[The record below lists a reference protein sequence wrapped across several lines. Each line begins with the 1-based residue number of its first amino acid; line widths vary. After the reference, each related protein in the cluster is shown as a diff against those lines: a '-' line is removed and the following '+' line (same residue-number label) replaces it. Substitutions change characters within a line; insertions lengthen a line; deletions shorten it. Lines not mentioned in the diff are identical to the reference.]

1 MKKNYIF
8 TLVLT
13 LCFSALS
20 FGQVIITEL
29 ADPDNNDGA
38 RYVEIYNA
46 SNASV
51 DLTNW
56 SLKRYTNGNSDL
68 STNVVDLSSIGSLAS
83 GAFAIIAA
91 NGTTFQTTYGV
102 AADISAGTGGPAD
115 SNGDDQIVLFDAAD
129 AAVDIF
135 GVPGEDGSGTC
146 HEFEDGRAERKASAT
161 VAKTVWDEADWNV
174 WADSTVSGCTSHTNS
189 PRSAPEDFD
198 PGAWIG
204 NATDPIVSVGSAV
217 SGLDYFEGNG
227 PSVEKTFSV
236 EGINLTAN
244 VDVNAPVDFEISL
257 TSGGTFTS
265 SITLTQT
272 EGTVASTPVYVRLK
286 AGLGVNTYS
295 GDVTISSAGTD
306 TKTVAVSGEIS
317 AADPQF
323 SFTAFLDDFN
333 YVISD
338 AAPSAEQ
345 TFTVEGLFLT
355 NNLVITAPENYEVSL
370 VTGSAF
376 TTSVSITPSSGTVA
390 ETTIYAR
397 LKAGLTEGNYTGN
410 ITISS
415 TGVTDATIAVNGNAF
430 GATTNSM
437 VITGVY
443 DGSLTGGTPKGVAIF
458 VLKDIADL
466 SLFGVS
472 SVSNGGG
479 STAGTIEFSF
489 PAGSATAGTFIYVST
504 EEPNFTTFFEIAP
517 TYTSGSMAING
528 DDAIE
533 LYERGQIID
542 VFGDVDNDFSGEV
555 YDYLDGW
562 AYRKSNTGPEGTT
575 FTPENWTYSGV
586 DGLEGG
592 TNNATATSP
601 FPIGTYSNGIT
612 LSVQNNM
619 IEGFTTYPNPITNKE
634 FTISS
639 SNASLKEIT
648 IFNVLGKKVL
658 TTRFS
663 GTKATVDVSAMN
675 SGIYILKVTEAG
687 KTATKK
693 LVIR

>member
-8 TLVLT
+8 TLILT

-29 ADPDNNDGA
+29 ADPNGATGA

-46 SNASV
+46 GDASV
-51 DLTNW
+51 DLANW
-56 SLKRYTNGNSDL
+56 SLKRYTNGGSDL
-68 STNVVDLSSIGSLAS
+68 SSNVVDLSSIGSFAS

-91 NGTTFQTTYGV
+91 NGTTFQSTYGV
-102 AADISAGTGGPAD
+102 TADISAGTGGPAD

-129 AAVDIF
+129 TAIDIF

-161 VAKTVWDEADWNV
+161 VAKTTWDEADWNV
-174 WADSTVSGCTSHTNS
+174 WADSTVSGCTSHTNA
-189 PRSAPEDFD
+189 PRTAPEDFD

-204 NATDPIVSVGSAV
+204 TATSAVISVGSAV

-236 EGINLTAN
+236 EGINLTAD
-244 VDVNAPVDFEISL
+244 VDVSAPTDFEISL
-257 TSGGTFTS
+257 TSDGTFTDAV
-265 SITLTQT
+265 TLTQT
-272 EGTVASTPVYVRLK
+272 GGTLASTPVYVRLK
-286 AGLGVNTYS
+286 ASLGVNTYA
-295 GDVTISSAGTD
+295 GNATVSSAGAD
-306 TKTVAVSGEIS
+306 NKMVALSGEIT

-333 YVISD
+333 YIVSD
-338 AAPSAEQ
+338 AGPSAEQ

-355 NNLVITAPENYEVSL
+355 ENIVITAPTNYEVSL
-370 VTGSAF
+370 VTGSDFGA
-376 TTSVSITPSSGTVA
+376 SVSITPSSGTVA

-397 LKAGLTEGNYTGN
+397 LKADLSAGNYTEN
-410 ITISS
+410 ITLSS
-415 TGVTDATIAVNGNAF
+415 TGAEDAIIEVVGNAF
-430 GATTNSM
+430 GAVTNSM

-443 DGSLTGGTPKGVAIF
+443 DGSLSGGTPKGVSIF

-489 PAGSATAGTFIYVST
+489 PASSVSAGTFIYVST
-504 EEPNFTTFFEIAP
+504 EEPNFTTFFGMAP
-517 TYTSGSMAING
+517 TYTSGSMGING

-533 LYERGQIID
+533 LYESGQIID
-542 VFGDVDNDFSGEV
+542 VYGDVDNDFSGET

-575 FTPENWTYSGV
+575 FTPSNWTYSGV

-592 TNNATATSP
+592 SNNATATSP
-601 FPIGTYSNGIT
+601 FPIGTYSNAT
-612 LSVQNNM
+612 ASVERNGVL
-619 IEGFTTYPNPITNKE
+619 GFTAYPNPVTNKE

-639 SNASLKEIT
+639 SSTNVKEIA
-648 IFNVLGKKVL
+648 IFNVIGKKVL

-663 GTKATVDVSAMN
+663 GAKSTINVSTIG
-675 SGIYILKVTEAG
+675 SGIYILKVMEAG
-687 KTATKK
+687 KISTKK

>member
-1 MKKNYIF
+1 MKKKYII
-8 TLVLT
+8 TLLLT
-13 LCFSALS
+13 LCFSVLS
-20 FGQVIITEL
+20 FGQVFITEL
-29 ADPDNNDGA
+29 ADPSNGGGA

-46 SNASV
+46 GNTSV

-68 STNVVDLSSIGSLAS
+68 STNVVDLSPIGSLAS

-91 NGTTFQTTYGV
+91 NGTTFQTIYGV
-102 AADISAGTGGPAD
+102 TADISAGTGGPAD

-129 AAVDIF
+129 IAIDIF

-161 VAKTVWDEADWNV
+161 VAKTVWDEADWSV
-174 WADSTVSGCTSHTNS
+174 WADSAVSGCTSHINS
-189 PRSAPEDFD
+189 PRNAPEDFD
-198 PGAWIG
+198 PGVWIG
-204 NATDPIVSVGSAV
+204 AATNPIVSVGSAV

-227 PSVEKTFSV
+227 PSLEKKFSV
-236 EGINLTAN
+236 GGINLTAN
-244 VDVNAPVDFEISL
+244 IDVSAPVNFEISL
-257 TSGGTFTS
+257 ISGGTFTS
-265 SITLTQT
+265 VVALTQI
-272 EGTVASTPVYVRLK
+272 EGTIASTPVYVRLK
-286 AGLGVNTYS
+286 VGLGVNTYA
-295 GDVTISSAGTD
+295 GNATTSSEGTD
-306 TKTVAVSGEIS
+306 TKTVALSGEIT

-323 SFTAFLDDFN
+323 SVTAFLDDFN
-333 YVISD
+333 YAIS
-338 AAPSAEQ
+338 AAVPSAEQ
-345 TFTVEGLFLT
+345 TFAVEGLFLT
-355 NNLVITAPENYEVSL
+355 NNLVITAPTNYEVSL

-376 TTSVSITPSSGTVA
+376 SASVSITPSSGTVV

-397 LKAGLTEGNYTGN
+397 LKAGLTAGNYNGN
-410 ITISS
+410 IIVSS
-415 TGVTDATIAVNGNAF
+415 SGVTDVSIEVNGNAF
-430 GATTNSM
+430 GALTNSM

-443 DGSLTGGTPKGVAIF
+443 DGSLSGGTPKGVSIF

-479 STAGTIEFSF
+479 STAGTVEFYF
-489 PAGSATAGTFIYVST
+489 PAVSVTAGTFIYVSK
-504 EEPNFTTFFEIAP
+504 EVPNFTTFFGMAP
-517 TYTSGSMAING
+517 TYTSGSMGING

-542 VFGDVDNDFSGEV
+542 VYGDVDNDFSGETF
-555 YDYLDGW
+555 DYLDGW

-575 FTPENWTYSGV
+575 FTSLNWTYSGV

-592 TNNATATSP
+592 SDNASATSP
-601 FPIGTYSNGIT
+601 FPIGTYSTATASVERNGV
-612 LSVQNNM
+612 L
-619 IEGFTTYPNPITNKE
+619 GFTAYPNPIINKE

-639 SNASLKEIT
+639 SNTGVKEIA
-648 IFNVLGKKVL
+648 IFNVIGKKVFA
-658 TTRFS
+658 TRFS
-663 GTKATVDVSAMN
+663 GTTANIDVSAI
-675 SGIYILKVTEAG
+675 SAGIYILKVMEAG